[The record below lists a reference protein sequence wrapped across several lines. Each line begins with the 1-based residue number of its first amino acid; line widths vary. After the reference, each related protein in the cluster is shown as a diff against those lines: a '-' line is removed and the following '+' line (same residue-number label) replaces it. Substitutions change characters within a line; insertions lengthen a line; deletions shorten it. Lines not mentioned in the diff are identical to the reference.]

1 MLEFSG
7 LFLHFSDKR
16 YGDDGLHEKLV
27 FDEYRDQIEEF
38 AEKHIISTIVET
50 EIKEKPMLEW
60 VHHLNRH
67 TYEVREDSATDGK
80 DEDVDE

>member
-1 MLEFSG
+1 M
-7 LFLHFSDKR
+7 
-16 YGDDGLHEKLV
+16 LV

-38 AEKHIISTIVET
+38 AEKQIISTIVET

-60 VHHLNRH
+60 VSNLNRH
-67 TYEVREDSATDGK
+67 TYEARDDDAGDGK